1 MIERSV
7 YVEAD
12 APGTAVLMGGI
23 GYTGAGLQREEILKN
38 SSESD
43 NYQNWRVRYSDD
55 NGRTWNREAEI
66 DEVNVQLDAG
76 GIVSYPGRPEWDAL
90 GQRLY
95 RVSMKRIWPGNPIY
109 TFSWKDHKHPF
120 HDHVL
125 LSEDDG
131 PLQCLRYEEGP
142 DFDPEHPFDPAFG
155 AANRAYRGQSI
166 CFDDEGGAFHPMV
179 CYRRGDAYS
188 FNEGGVVLMRR
199 DESGAWHPSNMRYVS
214 PDVSSRGLLEPDA
227 VVLKSGRILI
237 VCRGCDTPTT
247 PGRKWMTY
255 SDDGGRTLSPIEEFR
270 YSDGTSFYSPSSIHR
285 FIRSTRTGALYWIGN
300 ICDKPPVRNL
310 PRYPL
315 YIGLVDEDRM
325 GLVRDSLMVIDD
337 RGMDDPESINFS
349 NFLLLEDRET
359 WDIELYMT
367 RGAAWDVPGWKS
379 SVYRYVFSP

>member
-7 YVEAD
+7 YIEAD
-12 APGTAVLMGGI
+12 APGTAVLMSSI
-23 GYTGAGLQREEILKN
+23 GYTGAGLEREEILKN
-38 SSESD
+38 SSASD
-43 NYQNWRVRYSDD
+43 NYRNWRVRYSND
-55 NGRTWNREAEI
+55 NGRSWNREAEI
-66 DEVNVQLDAG
+66 GEVNVQSDTG
-76 GIVSYPGRPEWDAL
+76 GIVSYPGRPEWDDL

-95 RVSMKRIWPGNPIY
+95 RVSMKRIWPEDPIY

-131 PLQCLRYEEGP
+131 ALQCLRYEEGP
-142 DFDPEHPFDPAFG
+142 DFDPENPFDPTFG

-166 CFDDEGGAFHPMV
+166 CFDASGHAFHPMV

-188 FNEGGVVLMRR
+188 FNEGGLVLMRR
-199 DESGAWHPSNMRYVS
+199 DEKGEWHPSHMLYID
-214 PDVSSRGLLEPDA
+214 PDISSRGLLEPDA
-227 VVLKSGRILI
+227 VVLKNGRILI
-237 VCRGCDTPTT
+237 VCRGNNTPTT

-255 SDDGGRTLSPIEEFR
+255 SDDGGRTLAPIEEFR

-300 ICDKPPVRNL
+300 ICDQPPQRNL

-315 YIGLVDEDRM
+315 YM
-325 GLVRDSLMVIDD
+325 GLVNEEKMALERDSLMVLDD
-337 RGMDDPESINFS
+337 RGSDEPESIAFS

-359 WDIELYMT
+359 LNIEMYMT